1 MFFNFSATIHNLR
14 FKVFVPIQQIAF
26 NDIIEIALY
35 ITGSILSAILAGLS
49 VFAYRKSGLKKLLY
63 AAFAFSLFCVFLI
76 YENLEHVFSL
86 DNAFTDIIIPLSGL
100 VIILFF
106 FFAAVK
112 KPNRTSGF

>member
-1 MFFNFSATIHNLR
+1 MDIFSLLIHRINYSEL
-14 FKVFVPIQQIAF
+14 
-26 NDIIEIALY
+26 IEMLLY
-35 ITGSILSAILAGLS
+35 IAGSILSLVLVLLS
-49 VFAYRKSGLKKLLY
+49 ISSYKKSGLKKLMY
-63 AAFAFSLFCVFLI
+63 AVIAFSLFCVFLI